1 MRPLFVVSLV
11 SAAIAGAAIAAPAPE
26 QSWGKA
32 GISLDQYRQDA
43 LECGLQGHYTDV
55 SKSEDAKEFVRASRQ
70 LDAMTSSTY
79 APNTT
84 SAGGTGPVG
93 TDTVDQMAR
102 YAANQQHV
110 IEGVRRDERFRSIK
124 KTLVLSTEQCL
135 IQRGYSRFE
144 LTADQRQQLRHLK
157 AGSDARRAYLY
168 SLASNPAVL
177 QSQRAAVQ
185 Q

>member
-1 MRPLFVVSLV
+1 MRPLSVISLT
-11 SAAIAGAAIAAPAPE
+11 SAALASAAVAAPAPQE
-26 QSWGKA
+26 SWGKA
-32 GISLDQYRQDA
+32 GVSLDQYRQDA
-43 LECGLQGHYTDV
+43 LECGLQGHYTDI
-55 SKSEDAKEFVRASRQ
+55 SKTEDAKEFVRASRQ
-70 LDAMTSSTY
+70 LDTMTTSTY

-110 IEGVRRDERFRSIK
+110 IQGVRPDERFRNIK
-124 KTLVLSTEQCL
+124 KTLVLKTQQCL
-135 IQRGYSRFE
+135 TQRGYSPFT
-144 LTADQRQQLRHLK
+144 LTGEQRRQLKHLK